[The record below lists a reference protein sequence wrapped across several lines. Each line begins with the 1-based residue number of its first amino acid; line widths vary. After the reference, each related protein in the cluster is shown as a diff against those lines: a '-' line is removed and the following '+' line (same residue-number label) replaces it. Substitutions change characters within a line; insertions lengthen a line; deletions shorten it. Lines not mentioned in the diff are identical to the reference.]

1 MTRSKT
7 KSVAIAATREQNIL
21 SKGQKAFNKLIKQI
35 EQLRV
40 RLAAWEA
47 AMPPYQNRFSGEMLP
62 LIEAAELLQVE
73 LVHRLDWASE
83 QKGLN
88 KTERRMLTG
97 LLTEL
102 AGQLAAKRKDEALK
116 AIYNKHSESDFDA
129 EEAAEMEGLRSMLE
143 GELGVELGDD
153 LDFSSPE
160 KILRHAQERMR
171 EQQAAFEAKREA
183 REAKRTK
190 SAKQIAREAQQEAEA
205 QEVSQ
210 SIREVYRKLASV
222 LHPDREPD
230 PAERERKN
238 VLMQRANKA
247 YDSRN
252 LLQLLELQLE
262 LEHIDQAAINKL
274 SEDRL
279 KHYNKILKEQLAELE
294 MEILHVEAGFRARFN
309 ISDFS
314 RMSPAT
320 IVRELEIDILRVRQ
334 ANRDLETEL
343 VAFDDIKRVK
353 SWLKEIRHQA
363 RSDAFYFDDT
373 PF

>member
-1 MTRSKT
+1 
-7 KSVAIAATREQNIL
+7 
-21 SKGQKAFNKLIKQI
+21 
-35 EQLRV
+35 
-40 RLAAWEA
+40 
-47 AMPPYQNRFSGEMLP
+47 MPRYQAKYTGELLP
-62 LIEAAELLQVE
+62 VVEAAEELQVK

-83 QKGLN
+83 QNGLN

-97 LLTEL
+97 IITEL

-116 AIYNKHSESDFDA
+116 AIYNKHSGSDFDA
-129 EEAAEMEGLRSMLE
+129 EEAAEMQGLKSMLE

-160 KILRHAQERMR
+160 DIMRHAQERMR
-171 EQQAAFEAKREA
+171 KQRAQWEAAREA

-190 SAKQIAREAQQEAEA
+190 SAKQLAREAQQEAEA
-205 QEVSQ
+205 KEVSQ

-230 PAERERKN
+230 PKERERKN

-262 LEHIDQAAINKL
+262 LEHIDQSAINKL

-294 MEILHVEAGFRARFN
+294 VEILHVEAGFRARFS

-314 RMSPAT
+314 RMAPAT
-320 IVRELEIDILRVRQ
+320 IVRELEIDIVRVRQ
-334 ANRDLETEL
+334 ANQDLETEL
-343 VAFDDIKRVK
+343 AALDDIKRVK

-363 RSDAFYFDDT
+363 KSDLYVDDS